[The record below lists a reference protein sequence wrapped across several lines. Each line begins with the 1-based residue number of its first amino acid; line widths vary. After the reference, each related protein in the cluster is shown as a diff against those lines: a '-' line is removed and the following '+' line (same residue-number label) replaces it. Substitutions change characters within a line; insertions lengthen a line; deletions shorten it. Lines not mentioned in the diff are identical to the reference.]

1 VLPSASALRFI
12 CTTMFFIPV
21 AFLIFIA
28 FILFLPILF
37 LLGYFQVLTIGF
49 ENLGISSG
57 ATTFLLFLILIGSG
71 INIPLTKKKLIY
83 GEELRFFGLWRVPK
97 IRAQGLFINLGGAV
111 IPVLLSVYF
120 LFRVS
125 RAGFDLEPIFLA
137 TILMI
142 IISKFL
148 SRVIPGR
155 GVSLPALTPPI
166 FSALFALILAPDFA
180 APLAFISGV
189 LGTLI
194 GADLLN
200 LRRAQRFGGFLSI
213 GGAGVFDGIFLVGM
227 VSALLAGF

>member
-1 VLPSASALRFI
+1 
-12 CTTMFFIPV
+12 MFFIPV
-21 AFLIFIA
+21 AFLIFVA

-49 ENLGISSG
+49 EKLGISPG

-83 GEELRFFGLWRVPK
+83 REELRFFGLWRVPK
-97 IRAQGLFINLGGAV
+97 IKAQGLFINLGGAV

-125 RAGFDLEPIFLA
+125 KAGFDLEPVFLA

-148 SRVIPGR
+148 SRVVPGK
-155 GVSLPALTPPI
+155 GISLPALIPPI
-166 FSALFALILAPDFA
+166 FSALFALILTPNFA
-180 APLAFISGV
+180 APSAFISGV

-213 GGAGVFDGIFLVGM
+213 GGAGVFDGVFLVGM

>member
-1 VLPSASALRFI
+1 
-12 CTTMFFIPV
+12 MFFIPV

-71 INIPLTKKKLIY
+71 INIPLTKKRLIY
-83 GEELRFFGLWRVPK
+83 GEELRFFGFFRVPK

-111 IPVLLSVYF
+111 VPVLLSVYF

-125 RAGFDLEPIFLA
+125 KAGFDLEPIFLA

-148 SRVIPGR
+148 SRVIPGK
-155 GVSLPALTPPI
+155 GISLPILIPPI

-180 APLAFISGV
+180 APSAFISGV

>member
-1 VLPSASALRFI
+1 
-12 CTTMFFIPV
+12 MFFIPV

-49 ENLGISSG
+49 EKLGISSG

-83 GEELRFFGLWRVPK
+83 EEELRFFGLWRVPK

-111 IPVLLSVYF
+111 VPVLLSVYF

-180 APLAFISGV
+180 APLAFISGI
-189 LGTLI
+189 LGTLM

-200 LRRAQRFGGFLSI
+200 LRRAQRFGGFLSS

>member
-1 VLPSASALRFI
+1 
-12 CTTMFFIPV
+12 MFFIPV

-49 ENLGISSG
+49 EKLGISSG

-83 GEELRFFGLWRVPK
+83 REELRFFGLWRVPK

-111 IPVLLSVYF
+111 VPVLLSVYF

-155 GVSLPALTPPI
+155 GVSLPALIPPI

-180 APLAFISGV
+180 APSAFISGV
-189 LGTLI
+189 LGTLV